1 MKNKILA
8 ILFLVAIL
16 FTTVVYSAY
25 NTQLQIKGEAM
36 VRSIQKIRITNITI
50 YERINGAYETYN
62 NRYNKDVT
70 FMYAT
75 LPVNSSIAYE
85 VEITNEDTIGYLVES
100 ITEQA
105 HTNPNVDIS
114 ISLNVNDSIRSQNTK
129 TFIIRFTNN
138 TTEEQLDT
146 LIYKYAFKE
155 DKFTIQYNLNGGSVS
170 GSNRTTYSTT
180 DTDFLLNNPTRS
192 GYKFAGWTG
201 TDLSERTLNITIDT
215 ASAKNLSYTANWK
228 QQVSVNKVSADC
240 VYTCSEKALLVYR
253 STGHLD
259 LLVYNSN
266 TNVIGGNSV
275 LCFKLPTWN
284 TTNGQDDIMWYRVD
298 NGNFVNTPNMVK
310 MNSGTGTYRGFYYN
324 KYYWTQTRHTN
335 VSGHI
340 AMHSYDCADS
350 PLAGYDYSLYYYL
363 YYNGNGGTSSKASNS
378 YRLNDGDADFS
389 VSATRSGYTL
399 LGWSE
404 TTDGNILTGLQMGAA
419 NVTVYAQW
427 AKTNN

>member
-8 ILFLVAIL
+8 ILFLVAIS

-138 TTEEQLDT
+138 TTQEQLDT

-155 DKFTIQYNLNGGSVS
+155 DLFTIQYNLNGGSIS
-170 GSNRTTYSTT
+170 GSNPTTYSTT
-180 DTDFLLNNPTRS
+180 DVDFLLINPTKS

-201 TDLSERTLNITIDT
+201 TDLSERTLNITVDT

-228 QQVSVNKVSADC
+228 KLVTNNTWWGGDHIGSYLSLPVTRNGCSMNDFLIDSANGRI
-240 VYTCSEKALLVYR
+240 VIYINYSGSCS
-253 STGHLD
+253 
-259 LLVYNSN
+259 
-266 TNVIGGNSV
+266 GNSA
-275 LCFKLPTWN
+275 PTWLS
-284 TTNGQDDIMWYRVD
+284 GQSPVWYEPSVSSRTKDGRSFNYYCDTGISHGSTAYRTHYYSSERSAAGFFIEIDEYKLNNQRV
-298 NGNFVNTPNMVK
+298 
-310 MNSGTGTYRGFYYN
+310 
-324 KYYWTQTRHTN
+324 
-335 VSGHI
+335 
-340 AMHSYDCADS
+340 
-350 PLAGYDYSLYYYL
+350 
-363 YYNGNGGTSSKASNS
+363 YYNGNGGIVQTSSRIYNPGFMVDLSTSN
-378 YRLNDGDADFS
+378 
-389 VSATRSGYTL
+389 ATRADYTC
-399 LGWSE
+399 LGWSSS
-404 TTDGNILTGLQMGAA
+404 TDGDIYSSHKMQGGRRDATDTTL
-419 NVTVYAQW
+419 YAQW